1 MRSASCLDA
10 PTLLLFAA
18 RPGRI
23 VLHVLTSK
31 NPQPPYMAKMAGKHP
46 ETPDVLVVPVAKS
59 AQKAGNSPHMVVFS
73 TP

>member
-1 MRSASCLDA
+1 
-10 PTLLLFAA
+10 
-18 RPGRI
+18 
-23 VLHVLTSK
+23 
-31 NPQPPYMAKMAGKHP
+31 MAKMAGKHP